1 MGFICGTVVGC
12 QYELF
17 CLNKSLLNIYKSLCL
32 INAIQNVEYEKG
44 RTFFYDQRWR
54 TNPKESSGCISTSIF
69 IPHNTLT
76 IKERIVYDNG
86 WIWAQIDGQ
95 LYHLYSYFH
104 SISHSICIQKEYIER
119 YIKVLHSGIYADF
132 GN

>member
-1 MGFICGTVVGC
+1 MIKDEE
-12 QYELF
+12 Q
-17 CLNKSLLNIYKSLCL
+17 
-32 INAIQNVEYEKG
+32 
-44 RTFFYDQRWR
+44 
-54 TNPKESSGCISTSIF
+54 NPKESSGCISTSIF

-86 WIWAQIDGQ
+86 WIWAQIDRQ
-95 LYHLYSYFH
+95 LYHLYSCFH

-119 YIKVLHSGIYADF
+119 YIKVLHSGIHADF